1 MGPLVGRNP
10 HKDKAVLV
18 FVIKL
23 HAKIKMPIT
32 SQAVQMMAG
41 RIADVLWKHTLQNK

>member
-1 MGPLVGRNP
+1 MGPLEGRNRYE
-10 HKDKAVLV
+10 DKAVLA

-41 RIADVLWKHTLQNK
+41 RTADVL